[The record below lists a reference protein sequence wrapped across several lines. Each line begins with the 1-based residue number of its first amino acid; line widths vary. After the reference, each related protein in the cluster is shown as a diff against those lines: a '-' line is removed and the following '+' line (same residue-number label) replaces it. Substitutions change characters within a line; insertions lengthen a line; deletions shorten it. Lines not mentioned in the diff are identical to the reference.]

1 MVYVAGPSGA
11 GPQVRALTCTDNDA
25 CTSAVLPAP
34 GTNKPTSTDGASGI
48 AAWTVEPKKHCRA
61 RATFAERYPD
71 CQQGL
76 KSLAAKA
83 VVAAAPGVAARPAY
97 LAWTAPGTDAANGTD
112 EAKATW

>member
-11 GPQVRALTCTDNDA
+11 GPQVRALTCTANDA
-25 CTSAVLPAP
+25 CTSTNSSAS
-34 GTNKPTSTDGASGI
+34 TNKPTGTAGANGI

-76 KSLAAKA
+76 KSLEAKN
-83 VVAAAPGVAARPAY
+83 VVVAAPGV
-97 LAWTAPGTDAANGTD
+97 DA
-112 EAKATW
+112 